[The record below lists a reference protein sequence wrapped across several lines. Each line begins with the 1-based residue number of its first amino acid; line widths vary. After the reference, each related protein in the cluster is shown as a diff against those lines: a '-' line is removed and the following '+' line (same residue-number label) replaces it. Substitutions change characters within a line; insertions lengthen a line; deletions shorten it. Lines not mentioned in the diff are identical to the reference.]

1 MAWRLLLPRP
11 QPSLPPGLVNWT
23 TEAEQRL
30 KEVPFFVR
38 PAVRRKI
45 EKLANEASLEQVD
58 GAFYDQAKASFGQ
71 S

>member
-1 MAWRLLLPRP
+1 MAP
-11 QPSLPPGLVNWT
+11 QPAPAQPRKQVNWT

-45 EKLANEASLEQVD
+45 EKLASEAGHEQVD
-58 GAFYDQAKASFGQ
+58 EPFYDQAKASFGQ

>member
-1 MAWRLLLPRP
+1 M
-11 QPSLPPGLVNWT
+11 NWT

-45 EKLANEASLEQVD
+45 EKLASEASLEQVD